1 MPNIYLTCRM
11 RVREYPSLSAPV
23 VEIREKN
30 QIIEV
35 TELIPETDGYIWF
48 KIENGY
54 IANVDEVFY
63 HADDYPDTTA
73 LNDFIDRWLDMS
85 LISTTKAIEELK
97 KTLDSF

>member
-23 VEIREKN
+23 LEVREKN

-35 TELIPETDGYIWF
+35 SELVPETDGYIWF

-63 HADDYPDTTA
+63 HSDSYCDSGPLKTFITDILDTSLESTINTVANIEKA
-73 LNDFIDRWLDMS
+73 LEKF
-85 LISTTKAIEELK
+85 
-97 KTLDSF
+97 